1 MYKSFLA
8 TALMSV
14 AVIAQA
20 ETAPAV
26 APATAVI
33 PETTAAAVIHTE
45 VPGLAEKLKSC
56 VPCHSTDGN
65 STQGLWPK
73 LAGQSAQ
80 YLEKQLH
87 AFKEGPT
94 GKRNNPV
101 MYSFVAQFTD
111 QDIKDVSEYYASQ
124 KTSPGTKVG
133 PQEYAL
139 GKQIYQGGL
148 IAKGVPSCSA
158 CHGPGGHGNAWAK
171 FPKLAG
177 QHADYTLAQLK
188 AYQSGTRQTGPMMS
202 TLVKSLT
209 EEEMTAVSHY
219 IAAMKSE

>member
-8 TALMSV
+8 TVLMSV

-20 ETAPAV
+20 ETAAAV
-26 APATAVI
+26 EQATTIAP
-33 PETTAAAVIHTE
+33 ETAAAVIHTE
-45 VPGLAEKLKSC
+45 VPGLADKLKSC

-111 QDIKDVSEYYASQ
+111 QDIKDISQYYASQ

-133 PQEYAL
+133 PEEYAL

-188 AYQSGTRQTGPMMS
+188 AYQAGTRQTGPMMS